1 MYQPDYERI
10 AKKVVRSCSAVKEDE
25 TVTISSRADALSYA
39 ELIALECGKA
49 GALPL
54 TIAASDD
61 YFYRVSKEV
70 PIEYLEK
77 TPLHTVKLIK
87 ASDLVISVGIER
99 ANPRRFQDIPEERMG
114 AQRIGNKPLQDALF
128 QTEGI
133 RWVGTGYPTRE
144 QAEMYGVD
152 FEEFFETYWRAMDV
166 DYTDLRA
173 RVHRVAEL
181 FEGARRVHIT
191 SPKGTDL
198 TLPIEGRPV
207 DKDSGFI
214 ADSMGGKLL
223 NLPAGEVCMAPLE
236 TRAQGTVVF
245 DLAFPP
251 YRGQRIED
259 LVVRFEGGKAIPVEA
274 KVGFEAFTE
283 ILAHSHGDKDRI
295 GELGIGLNDQV
306 REAIGYVLTDEK
318 IMGTVHI
325 AIGENRMLGGVND
338 SDLHWDLLVMEPRVE
353 VDSQLIMDGGT
364 FLA

>member
-1 MYQPDYERI
+1 MYEPDYEGI
-10 AKKVVRSCSAVKEDE
+10 ANKIVRSCSAVKEDE
-25 TVTISSRADALSYA
+25 TVTVMSRADALSYA
-39 ELIALECGKA
+39 ELIALECRKV

-54 TIAASDD
+54 VVATSDD
-61 YFYRVSKEV
+61 YAYRMSKEV

-77 TPLHTVKLIK
+77 TPLHAVELIK
-87 ASDLVISVGIER
+87 ASDMVISVGIER
-99 ANPRRFQDIPEERMG
+99 ANPRRFQAISEERIG
-114 AQRIGNKPLQDALF
+114 AQRIGSKPVSDALY
-128 QTEGI
+128 QTEGV

-198 TLPIEGRPV
+198 TLSIEGRPV

-214 ADSMGGKLL
+214 ADSLSRKLL

-236 TRAQGTVVF
+236 TVAQGKVVF
-245 DLAFPP
+245 DLAFDS
-251 YRGQRIED
+251 YRGGRIED
-259 LVVRFEGGKAIPVEA
+259 LVVRFERGKAIPVEA
-274 KVGFEAFTE
+274 KMGLEVFTE
-283 ILAHSHGDKDRI
+283 VLTHSHGDKDRI

-306 REAIGYVLTDEK
+306 KEAIGYMLTDEK

-325 AIGENRMLGGVND
+325 AIGENRMMGGVND

-353 VDSQLIMDGGT
+353 VDGRLIMEGGT

>member
-1 MYQPDYERI
+1 MYEPDYEGI
-10 AKKVVRSCSAVKEDE
+10 ARKIVRSCSAVKEDE
-25 TVTISSRADALSYA
+25 TVTILSRADAPTYA
-39 ELIALECGKA
+39 ELIALECRKV

-54 TIAASDD
+54 IIATSDD
-61 YFYRVSKEV
+61 YAYRASKEV
-70 PIEYLEK
+70 PIEYLKK
-77 TPLHTVKLIK
+77 TRPHAVKLIK
-87 ASDLVISVGIER
+87 ASDLVISVGMER
-99 ANPRRFQDIPEERMG
+99 ANPRRFQDVPEERIG
-114 AQRIGNKPLQDALF
+114 AQRMSSKPVNDAIY
-128 QTEGI
+128 QTEGV

-166 DYTDLRA
+166 DYADLRA

-181 FEGARRVHIT
+181 FQGARRVHIT

-198 TLPIEGRPV
+198 TLSIKRRPV

-223 NLPAGEVCMAPLE
+223 NLPAGEVAVAPLE

-245 DLAFPP
+245 DLAFTR

-259 LVVRFEGGKAIPVEA
+259 LVVRFERGKAIPVEA
-274 KVGFEAFTE
+274 KMGFEAFTDV
-283 ILAHSHGDKDRI
+283 LAHSHGDKDRI
-295 GELGIGLNDQV
+295 GELGIGLNEQV
-306 REAIGYVLTDEK
+306 REAIGYMLTDEK

-338 SDLHWDLLVMEPRVE
+338 SDLHWDLLIMEPRVE
-353 VDSQLIMDGGT
+353 VDDRIIMDGGT

>member
-1 MYQPDYERI
+1 M
-10 AKKVVRSCSAVKEDE
+10 
-25 TVTISSRADALSYA
+25 
-39 ELIALECGKA
+39 
-49 GALPL
+49 
-54 TIAASDD
+54 
-61 YFYRVSKEV
+61 
-70 PIEYLEK
+70 
-77 TPLHTVKLIK
+77 
-87 ASDLVISVGIER
+87 ER
-99 ANPRRFQDIPEERMG
+99 ANPRRFQDIPGERIG
-114 AQRIGNKPLQDALF
+114 AQRIGNKPLNDAID
-128 QTEGI
+128 QTEGV

-152 FEEFFETYWRAMDV
+152 FEGFFETYWRAMDV
-166 DYTDLRA
+166 DYADLRA

-198 TLPIEGRPV
+198 ALSIEGRPV
-207 DKDSGFI
+207 DKDNGFV

-236 TRAQGTVVF
+236 TSAQGIVVF
-245 DLAFPP
+245 DLAFTR

-274 KVGFEAFTE
+274 KMGFEAFTDV
-283 ILAHSHGDKDRI
+283 LANSHGDKERI

-306 REAIGYVLTDEK
+306 REAIGYMLTDEK
-318 IMGTVHI
+318 IIGTVHI

-353 VDSQLIMDGGT
+353 VDDRLIMEGGT
-364 FLA
+364 FLV

>member
-1 MYQPDYERI
+1 MYEPDYEGI
-10 AKKVVRSCSAVKEDE
+10 ARKIVRSCSAVKEDE
-25 TVTISSRADALSYA
+25 TVIILSRADALSYA
-39 ELIALECGKA
+39 ELIALQCRKV

-54 TIAASDD
+54 VIAISDD
-61 YFYRVSKEV
+61 YTYRMLKEV
-70 PIEYLEK
+70 PIEYLKK
-77 TPLHTVKLIK
+77 TLSHAVELIK
-87 ASDLVISVGIER
+87 VSDLVISVGLER
-99 ANPRRFQDIPEERMG
+99 ANPQRFQDISGERIG
-114 AQRIGNKPLQDALF
+114 AQRIGSKPVADAIY
-128 QTEGI
+128 QTEGV

-152 FEEFFETYWRAMDV
+152 FERFFETYWRAMDV

-181 FEGARRVHIT
+181 FQGARRVHIT

-198 TLPIEGRPV
+198 TLSIEGRSI

-214 ADSMGGKLL
+214 ADSRGGKLL
-223 NLPAGEVCMAPLE
+223 NLPAGEVCTAPLE
-236 TRAQGTVVF
+236 TRAEGIVVF
-245 DLAFPP
+245 DLAFTL

-274 KVGFEAFTE
+274 RMGFEVFTE
-283 ILAHSHGDKDRI
+283 VLANSHGDKDRI

-306 REAIGYVLTDEK
+306 REAIGYMLTDEK
-318 IMGTVHI
+318 IIGTVHI

-353 VDSQLIMDGGT
+353 VDDKLIMEGGT

>member
-1 MYQPDYERI
+1 MYEPDYEGI
-10 AKKVVRSCSAVKEDE
+10 ARKIVRSCSAVKEDE
-25 TVTISSRADALSYA
+25 AVTIVSRVDALNYA
-39 ELIALECGKA
+39 ELIALECRKV

-54 TIAASDD
+54 IIAASDD
-61 YFYRVSKEV
+61 YAYRVSKEV
-70 PIEYLEK
+70 PIEYLKK
-77 TPLHTVKLIK
+77 TLPHAVKLIK
-87 ASDLVISVGIER
+87 ASDLVISVGMER
-99 ANPRRFQDIPEERMG
+99 ANPRRFQDVPGERIG
-114 AQRIGNKPLQDALF
+114 AQRIGGKPMSEAIY
-128 QTEGI
+128 QTEGV

-152 FEEFFETYWRAMDV
+152 FEEFFQTYWRAMDV

-181 FEGARRVHIT
+181 FQGTRRVHIT

-198 TLPIEGRPV
+198 TLSIEGRPI

-236 TRAQGTVVF
+236 TRAEGIVVF
-245 DLAFPP
+245 DLAFTR

-274 KVGFEAFTE
+274 RMGFEAFTDV
-283 ILAHSHGDKDRI
+283 LANSHGDKDRA

-306 REAIGYVLTDEK
+306 REAIGYMLTDEK
-318 IMGTVHI
+318 IIGTVHI

-338 SDLHWDLLVMEPRVE
+338 SDLHWDLLIMEPRVE
-353 VDSQLIMDGGT
+353 VDDRLIMDGGT

>member
-1 MYQPDYERI
+1 MYRPDYERI
-10 AKKVVRSCSAVKEDE
+10 AKKIVRTCSAVKEDE
-25 TVTISSRADALSYA
+25 TVTILSRADALTYA
-39 ELIALECGKA
+39 ELIALECRKV

-54 TIAASDD
+54 IIATSDD
-61 YFYRVSKEV
+61 YAYRVSKEV

-77 TPLHTVKLIK
+77 TRLHAVKLIK
-87 ASDLVISVGIER
+87 ASDLVISVGMER
-99 ANPRRFQDIPEERMG
+99 ANPRRFQDIPGERIG
-114 AQRIGNKPLQDALF
+114 AQRIGNKPLNDAID
-128 QTEGI
+128 QTEGV

-152 FEEFFETYWRAMDV
+152 FEGFFETYWRAMDV
-166 DYTDLRA
+166 DYADLRA

-181 FEGARRVHIT
+181 FEGARRVHII

-198 TLPIEGRPV
+198 VLSIEGRPV
-207 DKDSGFI
+207 DKDNGFV

-236 TRAQGTVVF
+236 TSAQGIVVF
-245 DLAFPP
+245 DLAFTR

-274 KVGFEAFTE
+274 KMGFEAFTDV
-283 ILAHSHGDKDRI
+283 LANSHGDKERI

-306 REAIGYVLTDEK
+306 REAIGYMLTDEK
-318 IMGTVHI
+318 IIGTVHI

-353 VDSQLIMDGGT
+353 VDDRLIMEGGT